1 MEIGCGILREVG
13 GEQIETSRTF
23 LAACRVAE
31 GVLWP
36 HAARRW
42 SHLVLHGVST

>member
-1 MEIGCGILREVG
+1 MQFLERLVESKFSD
-13 GEQIETSRTF
+13 EETSRTF
-23 LAACRVAE
+23 PAACRVAE

-42 SHLVLHGVST
+42 SYLVLHGVST